1 MVYLQSS
8 FSPLLSTVY
17 PSSQDRH
24 NPPLYPVIYTS
35 IPEAF
40 RTIAE
45 RNWICIQLVV
55 PTAIIWNKNASN
67 VAAVDPKSSRFSQI
81 SMAAMS
87 KWCLDLKED
96 RQSSFPHIRR
106 GFPPERK
113 KISPLNG
120 NLYLSLLTSLVQE
133 QGKNS
138 IQSIFRN
145 KPWKHTA
152 RCFIGAAIPTSTL
165 RLTSVAFITC
175 SRKAATLASSNE
187 NHRRNSLLSRLR
199 CKLYYSNLASS
210 DAPFGLSSNLSPIL
224 LI

>member
-1 MVYLQSS
+1 MGVYWEISFIILLCNFSPIASARVAQNEWMKLSMVYLQSS
-8 FSPLLSTVY
+8 FPPLLSTVY

-106 GFPPERK
+106 GFPQERK

-120 NLYLSLLTSLVQE
+120 NLFLSLLTSLVQE
-133 QGKNS
+133 QEKTQYRVYLEINHG
-138 IQSIFRN
+138 
-145 KPWKHTA
+145 
-152 RCFIGAAIPTSTL
+152 ST
-165 RLTSVAFITC
+165 RPDA
-175 SRKAATLASSNE
+175 
-187 NHRRNSLLSRLR
+187 LSER
-199 CKLYYSNLASS
+199 
-210 DAPFGLSSNLSPIL
+210 LSPL
-224 LI
+224 AHCVWLQ

>member
-1 MVYLQSS
+1 MGVYWEISLIIQLCNFSTIASACVAHNEWIKLFSMVYLQSS
-8 FSPLLSTVY
+8 FFPLLSTVY

-106 GFPPERK
+106 DFPQERK

-120 NLYLSLLTSLVQE
+120 NLFLSLLTSLVQE
-133 QGKNS
+133 QEKTQYRVYLKINRG
-138 IQSIFRN
+138 
-145 KPWKHTA
+145 
-152 RCFIGAAIPTSTL
+152 ST
-165 RLTSVAFITC
+165 RPDA
-175 SRKAATLASSNE
+175 
-187 NHRRNSLLSRLR
+187 LSER
-199 CKLYYSNLASS
+199 
-210 DAPFGLSSNLSPIL
+210 LSPL
-224 LI
+224 AHCVWLQ

>member
-1 MVYLQSS
+1 MGVYWEISLIIQLCNFSTIASACVAHNEWIKLFSMVYLQSS
-8 FSPLLSTVY
+8 FFPLLSTVY

-40 RTIAE
+40 RTNAE

-87 KWCLDLKED
+87 KWCLEMKED

-106 GFPPERK
+106 GFPQERK
-113 KISPLNG
+113 K
-120 NLYLSLLTSLVQE
+120 NLSFERKSF
-133 QGKNS
+133 S
-138 IQSIFRN
+138 ITTDQ
-145 KPWKHTA
+145 
-152 RCFIGAAIPTSTL
+152 
-165 RLTSVAFITC
+165 
-175 SRKAATLASSNE
+175 SSN
-187 NHRRNSLLSRLR
+187 RACTRAGK
-199 CKLYYSNLASS
+199 KLNTEY
-210 DAPFGLSSNLSPIL
+210 I
-224 LI
+224 

>member
-1 MVYLQSS
+1 MGVYWEISLIIQLYNFSTIASACVAHNEWIKLSSMLYLQSS
-8 FSPLLSTVY
+8 FFPLLSTVY

-106 GFPPERK
+106 AFHKRGK

-120 NLYLSLLTSLVQE
+120 NLFLSLLTSLVQE
-133 QGKNS
+133 QEKTQYRVYLKINHG
-138 IQSIFRN
+138 
-145 KPWKHTA
+145 
-152 RCFIGAAIPTSTL
+152 ST
-165 RLTSVAFITC
+165 RPDA
-175 SRKAATLASSNE
+175 
-187 NHRRNSLLSRLR
+187 LSER
-199 CKLYYSNLASS
+199 
-210 DAPFGLSSNLSPIL
+210 LSPL
-224 LI
+224 AHCVWLQ

>member
-1 MVYLQSS
+1 MAYLQSS
-8 FSPLLSTVY
+8 FFPLLPTVY

-106 GFPPERK
+106 GFPQERK
-113 KISPLNG
+113 KSPLWTEIFIYHYWPV
-120 NLYLSLLTSLVQE
+120 LY
-133 QGKNS
+133 K
-138 IQSIFRN
+138 
-145 KPWKHTA
+145 
-152 RCFIGAAIPTSTL
+152 
-165 RLTSVAFITC
+165 
-175 SRKAATLASSNE
+175 SREKTQYRVYLEINVEA
-187 NHRRNSLLSRLR
+187 HGQM
-199 CKLYYSNLASS
+199 LYRSGY
-210 DAPFGLSSNLSPIL
+210 PH
-224 LI
+224 

>member
-1 MVYLQSS
+1 M
-8 FSPLLSTVY
+8 
-17 PSSQDRH
+17 
-24 NPPLYPVIYTS
+24 
-35 IPEAF
+35 
-40 RTIAE
+40 
-45 RNWICIQLVV
+45 
-55 PTAIIWNKNASN
+55 
-67 VAAVDPKSSRFSQI
+67 
-81 SMAAMS
+81 
-87 KWCLDLKED
+87 KED

-106 GFPPERK
+106 GFPQERK

-120 NLYLSLLTSLVQE
+120 NLFLSLLTSLPIGRVQE

-187 NHRRNSLLSRLR
+187 NHGRNSLLSRLR
-199 CKLYYSNLASS
+199 CELYYSNLASS

>member
-1 MVYLQSS
+1 MGVYWEISLIIQLCNFSTIASACVAHNEWMKLSMVYLQSS
-8 FSPLLSTVY
+8 FFPLLSTVY

-40 RTIAE
+40 RTNAE

-106 GFPPERK
+106 GFPQERKK

-120 NLYLSLLTSLVQE
+120 NLFLSLLTSLVQE
-133 QGKNS
+133 QEKTQYRVYLEINVEAHG
-138 IQSIFRN
+138 QM
-145 KPWKHTA
+145 
-152 RCFIGAAIPTSTL
+152 
-165 RLTSVAFITC
+165 
-175 SRKAATLASSNE
+175 
-187 NHRRNSLLSRLR
+187 
-199 CKLYYSNLASS
+199 LYRSGY
-210 DAPFGLSSNLSPIL
+210 PH
-224 LI
+224 

>member
-8 FSPLLSTVY
+8 FPPLLSTVY

-67 VAAVDPKSSRFSQI
+67 VAAVDPKSSRFFQI

-87 KWCLDLKED
+87 KWCLEMKED

-106 GFPPERK
+106 GFPQERK
-113 KISPLNG
+113 K
-120 NLYLSLLTSLVQE
+120 NLPFERKSFSITTDQSCTRA
-133 QGKNS
+133 GKNS

-187 NHRRNSLLSRLR
+187 NHRRNSLLTRLR

-210 DAPFGLSSNLSPIL
+210 DASFGLSSNLSPIL

>member
-1 MVYLQSS
+1 MGVYWEISLIIQLCNFSTIASACVAHNEWIKLFSMLYLQSS
-8 FSPLLSTVY
+8 FFPLLSTVY

-106 GFPPERK
+106 GFPQERK

-120 NLYLSLLTSLVQE
+120 NLFLSLLTSLVQE
-133 QGKNS
+133 QEKTQYRVYLKINHG
-138 IQSIFRN
+138 
-145 KPWKHTA
+145 
-152 RCFIGAAIPTSTL
+152 ST
-165 RLTSVAFITC
+165 RPDA
-175 SRKAATLASSNE
+175 
-187 NHRRNSLLSRLR
+187 LSER
-199 CKLYYSNLASS
+199 
-210 DAPFGLSSNLSPIL
+210 LSPL
-224 LI
+224 AHCVWLQ

>member
-106 GFPPERK
+106 GFPQERK
-113 KISPLNG
+113 KKSPLWTEIFIYHYWPV
-120 NLYLSLLTSLVQE
+120 LYKSREKTQYRVYLEINHGSTRPDALSE
-133 QGKNS
+133 
-138 IQSIFRN
+138 R
-145 KPWKHTA
+145 
-152 RCFIGAAIPTSTL
+152 
-165 RLTSVAFITC
+165 
-175 SRKAATLASSNE
+175 
-187 NHRRNSLLSRLR
+187 
-199 CKLYYSNLASS
+199 
-210 DAPFGLSSNLSPIL
+210 LSPL
-224 LI
+224 AHCVWLQ

>member
-1 MVYLQSS
+1 M
-8 FSPLLSTVY
+8 FKTVKVV
-17 PSSQDRH
+17 S
-24 NPPLYPVIYTS
+24 LTS
-35 IPEAF
+35 GVAF
-40 RTIAE
+40 H
-45 RNWICIQLVV
+45 
-55 PTAIIWNKNASN
+55 K
-67 VAAVDPKSSRFSQI
+67 
-81 SMAAMS
+81 
-87 KWCLDLKED
+87 
-96 RQSSFPHIRR
+96 R
-106 GFPPERK
+106 GK

-120 NLYLSLLTSLVQE
+120 NLFLSLLTSLVQE

-145 KPWKHTA
+145 KPWKHTT

-187 NHRRNSLLSRLR
+187 NHGRNSLLTGLR
-199 CKLYYSNLASS
+199 CELYYSNLASS

>member
-8 FSPLLSTVY
+8 FFPLLSTVY

-106 GFPPERK
+106 GFPQERK

-133 QGKNS
+133 QEKTQYRVYLKINHG
-138 IQSIFRN
+138 
-145 KPWKHTA
+145 
-152 RCFIGAAIPTSTL
+152 ST
-165 RLTSVAFITC
+165 RPDA
-175 SRKAATLASSNE
+175 
-187 NHRRNSLLSRLR
+187 LSER
-199 CKLYYSNLASS
+199 
-210 DAPFGLSSNLSPIL
+210 LSPL
-224 LI
+224 AHCVWLQ

>member
-1 MVYLQSS
+1 MGVYWEISLIIQLYNFSTIASACVAHNEWMKLSMVYLQSS
-8 FSPLLSTVY
+8 FFPLLSTVY

-40 RTIAE
+40 RTNAE

-106 GFPPERK
+106 GFPQERK
-113 KISPLNG
+113 KKSPLWTEIFFYHYWPV
-120 NLYLSLLTSLVQE
+120 LY
-133 QGKNS
+133 K
-138 IQSIFRN
+138 
-145 KPWKHTA
+145 
-152 RCFIGAAIPTSTL
+152 
-165 RLTSVAFITC
+165 
-175 SRKAATLASSNE
+175 SRK
-187 NHRRNSLLSRLR
+187 
-199 CKLYYSNLASS
+199 KLNTEY
-210 DAPFGLSSNLSPIL
+210 I
-224 LI
+224 